1 MEPFLREADL
11 GPAVGTARVRHDS
24 LARRIAAGRGPET
37 RTLTAS
43 FRLESPFEPR
53 GDQPRAIA
61 ELTAGFAA
69 AGSRQVLLGVTG
81 SGKTFTLAHVVARLQ
96 LPTLVIA
103 PNKTLA
109 SQLYGE
115 FRDLFPDNA
124 VEYFVSYYDYYQ
136 PEAYLPGSDTYI
148 EKDARINEQID
159 RMRNAATA
167 SLLQRRDVIVV
178 ASVSCI
184 YGLGD
189 PETYRGLALSIERG
203 ARLPRAELLRGLVR
217 TQHRR
222 AEADF
227 RPGSFRVRGAA
238 VEVWPI
244 HEPDRILAVELDG
257 DKVEA
262 VLRCDPLTGEVLAE
276 LPAAVVYPVGHYVQ
290 PEERLPRALAGIRS
304 ELDRRAAELRRAG
317 REIEAERLERRVLA
331 DLEDLEELGF
341 CPGIE
346 NYSRHL
352 EGRAP
357 GQPPFT
363 LLNYFPEHFLCV
375 LDESHV
381 SLPQL
386 RGMVRSDR
394 ARKRNLIEYGFRL
407 PSALDNRPL
416 SGDEFEALLDRV
428 LYVSAT
434 PGEDEVALSGGR
446 VVEQI
451 VRPTGLLDPEVEVRP
466 ARGQVEDALAQARS
480 AVAEGHRVLVT
491 TLTKRSAED
500 LTEFFQ
506 ESGLRARYLHADID
520 TLERSELLRDL
531 RLGVFD
537 VLVGINLL
545 REGLDLPEV
554 ALVLVLDADQEGFLR
569 STTSLIQTCGRA
581 ARNLSGRV
589 VLYGDRVTRSMR
601 ATIEEAERRRRI
613 QRRFNEE
620 HGVVPRSVRKKIGP
634 ALGGV
639 PDGPAAAAAVL
650 PPPEE
655 LDRRL
660 AVLERDMLTAA
671 ADLDFERAIELR
683 DEIRRLEALRLE
695 LA

>member
-1 MEPFLREADL
+1 M
-11 GPAVGTARVRHDS
+11 S
-24 LARRIAAGRGPET
+24 LP
-37 RTLTAS
+37 
-43 FRLESPFEPR
+43 FRLISDFEPR
-53 GDQPRAIA
+53 GDQPQAIDA
-61 ELTAGFAA
+61 LTTGFREP
-69 AGSRQVLLGVTG
+69 GSRQVLLGVTG
-81 SGKTFTLAHVVARLQ
+81 SGKTFTLAHVIQRLQ
-96 LPTLVIA
+96 APTLLIA

-115 FRDLFPDNA
+115 MRELFPDNA

-148 EKDARINEQID
+148 EKDARINQQID

-167 SLLQRRDVIVV
+167 SLVERRDVIVV

-189 PETYRGLALSIERG
+189 PETYRGLALTVERG
-203 ARLPRAELLRGLVR
+203 ATLRRDELVRGLVR
-217 TQHRR
+217 TQHVRG
-222 AEADF
+222 EIDF

-244 HEPDRILAVELDG
+244 HEPERILSIELDG
-257 DKVEA
+257 DRVA
-262 VLRCDPLTGEVLAE
+262 SILRCDPLTGEILEE
-276 LPAAVVYPVGHYVQ
+276 LPAAVIYPVGHYVQ
-290 PEERLPRALAGIRS
+290 PEDKLPMARRGVRD
-304 ELDRRAAELRRAG
+304 ELDRRLLELRRDG
-317 REIEAERLERRVLA
+317 KEVEAERLERRVLA

-363 LLNYFPEHFLCV
+363 LLHYFPKDFLCV

-386 RGMVRSDR
+386 YAMVKSDG
-394 ARKRNLIEYGFRL
+394 ARKRNLVDYGFRL
-407 PSALDNRPL
+407 PSATDNRPL
-416 SGDEFEALLDRV
+416 AEAEFEGLVGRV

-434 PGEDEVALSGGR
+434 PAGRELALAR
-446 VVEQI
+446 QRIVEQI
-451 VRPTGLLDPEVEVRP
+451 VRPTGLLDPQVDVLP
-466 ARGQVEDALAQARS
+466 ARGQVEDALKQAGATVR
-480 AVAEGHRVLVT
+480 GGDRVLVT

-506 ESGLRARYLHADID
+506 ESGLRARYLHSDID

-554 ALVLVLDADQEGFLR
+554 SLVLVLDADREGFLR
-569 STTSLIQTCGRA
+569 STTSLVQTCGRA
-581 ARNLSGRV
+581 ARHEHGRV
-589 VLYGDRVTRSMR
+589 VFYADRTTPSMQ
-601 ATIEEAERRRRI
+601 AAIDEADRRRTI
-613 QRRFNEE
+613 QRAYNQE
-620 HGVVPRSVRKKIGP
+620 HGVVPRSVRKKIIASLAGSQVGKERQEP
-634 ALGGV
+634 LRAELEGLE
-639 PDGPAAAAAVL
+639 PKLARLRQEMLAAASA
-650 PPPEE
+650 PGFE
-655 LDRRL
+655 L
-660 AVLERDMLTAA
+660 
-671 ADLDFERAIELR
+671 
-683 DEIRRLEALRLE
+683 ALR
-695 LA
+695 